1 MRAKFVSP
9 LVISAVVV
17 SLALAGCSSTAGATS
32 TAGTTSGGGA
42 IRVVASTNVYGD
54 IASKI
59 GGNLVKVDSIIS
71 DPSQDP
77 HSYEADAQVQL
88 ALSKAQVVIENGGGY
103 DDFVDTLLKGA
114 NNPKAVVLNAS
125 DISGY
130 DQNPKN
136 GQFNEHLWYDFP
148 TMQKVVD
155 RIAASLTTIDPSG
168 STAFAANAKKFTD
181 SLTTLEADEA
191 SLKSSFAGEG
201 AAITE
206 PVPLYMLEA
215 SGLVNKTPA
224 AFSKAIEDG
233 TDVSPVVLKD
243 TLALFNQGSVK
254 LLAYNE
260 QTSGPE
266 TEQVLAAAKSAGIAI
281 IPVRE
286 TLPSGKDYLG
296 WMTDTLAALKAAL
309 S

>member
-1 MRAKFVSP
+1 MRAKSVSS

-243 TLALFNQGSVK
+243 TLALFSQGSVK